1 MPIDREFYNEAS
13 AAKLGWEPEWFGV
26 STHDDRL
33 TRAIRKFQREH
44 GLTADGL
51 CGPSTFRRVWTER
64 ESKID
69 DYKEPY
75 VVEKNSSAIV
85 HNGKFFPIEWPR
97 VVLWSERPSGL
108 DAKEGT
114 YSSYAGHPD
123 RKPKFFVTHWDV
135 CLSSKSCQR
144 VLSKRGIS
152 VHFMIDNDGTI
163 YQALDTQHAAWHA
176 GGRKWNHS
184 SIGVEISNAYSTK
197 YQSRYI
203 KMGYGERP
211 IIDDAEVHGKT
222 LKPHLGFYPVQL
234 EALKALY
241 KAVHKATGIPLKC
254 PTDPQGNMLTT
265 VSKTAKANRYSGFMS
280 HYHLTERKID
290 CAGLDIQRLLEE
302 IKNESK

>member
-1 MPIDREFYNEAS
+1 
-13 AAKLGWEPEWFGV
+13 
-26 STHDDRL
+26 
-33 TRAIRKFQREH
+33 
-44 GLTADGL
+44 
-51 CGPSTFRRVWTER
+51 
-64 ESKID
+64 
-69 DYKEPY
+69 
-75 VVEKNSSAIV
+75 
-85 HNGKFFPIEWPR
+85 
-97 VVLWSERPSGL
+97 
-108 DAKEGT
+108 
-114 YSSYAGHPD
+114 
-123 RKPKFFVTHWDV
+123 
-135 CLSSKSCQR
+135 
-144 VLSKRGIS
+144 
-152 VHFMIDNDGTI
+152 MIDNDGTI

-197 YQSRYI
+197 YQSRYV

-222 LKPHLGFYPVQL
+222 LKPHLGFYPIQL

-254 PTDPQGNMLTT
+254 PTDSQGNMLTT

-302 IKNESK
+302 IKNEK